1 MANPLSAVERG
12 LLKSIE
18 KLEKRNDDL
27 EERIK
32 ALEEQMDQLYEERRN
47 SRDDGK

>member
-1 MANPLSAVERG
+1 MTNPLSAVERG
-12 LLKSIE
+12 LLRSIE

-27 EERIK
+27 EERVK

-47 SRDDGK
+47 SLDDGK